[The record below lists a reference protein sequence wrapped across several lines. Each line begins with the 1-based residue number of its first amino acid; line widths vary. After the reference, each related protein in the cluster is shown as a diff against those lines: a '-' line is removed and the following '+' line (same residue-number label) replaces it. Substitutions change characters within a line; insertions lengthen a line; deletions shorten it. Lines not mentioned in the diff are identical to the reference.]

1 MGNSFWVRHRI
12 TPVTTRYIR
21 IRVAGMDERISK
33 FYKAVLQ
40 PCMRFEVYGCAKPG
54 TTEPPLAT
62 LPPIPT
68 TRKNGSSIFCRSL
81 VSVITQAIS
90 KEGTAMFN
98 LLRSNLVS
106 MHELILISGSYK
118 QV

>member
-68 TRKNGSSIFCRSL
+68 TRKNIWEFNTMRKSCLSYYSSNF
-81 VSVITQAIS
+81 
-90 KEGTAMFN
+90 
-98 LLRSNLVS
+98 
-106 MHELILISGSYK
+106 
-118 QV
+118 